1 MTISI
6 KNAKKKKKKK
16 NTLPH
21 SCFLIRIL
29 FFFFSLNTT
38 LVAALPFIIL
48 FKVNHVIRLN
58 GLIII

>member
-6 KNAKKKKKKK
+6 KNAKKIKIE
-16 NTLPH
+16 H
-21 SCFLIRIL
+21 FLSLLIL
-29 FFFFSLNTT
+29 NSNSFFSLNTN

-48 FKVNHVIRLN
+48 FKINYVIRLN

>member
-16 NTLPH
+16 TPYLPLV
-21 SCFLIRIL
+21 FEYEFF